1 MTPVRPLGQFRRRPS
16 LKNPAASLAAASP
29 AAQLHA
35 REGGASTVH
44 PVGEGDA
51 DEAGSSDA
59 PSLAPRKLPA
69 GAQRMMPLLGGD
81 GSAMQAMLAKRRA
94 QAEASEAC
102 SSMNALETSS
112 RASAAEQEGTRRDVV
127 VREECSAASPGGVQ
141 RGRSAAAS
149 PAGAWTCGERSACT
163 CKTSTACGL
172 LAPPVSNSSS
182 TRWACWSNR
191 VLLSGAG
198 RFCSGAVACGR
209 PHAAVHTRRTGWSGA
224 AANNDG

>member
-1 MTPVRPLGQFRRRPS
+1 MEHAEEPPNTPMTPVRPLGQFRRRPS

-69 GAQRMMPLLGGD
+69 GAQRMMPTLGGD

-127 VREECSAASPGGVQ
+127 AREEC
-141 RGRSAAAS
+141 SAAAS

-209 PHAAVHTRRTGWSGA
+209 PHAAVHTRRTGWSVA